1 MFTHMV
7 FLFPADDNI
16 REETD
21 HHWWGGQGA
30 GLGMEKPQGES
41 LWMVGWKMSPRGRGR
56 GV

>member
-41 LWMVGWKMSPRGRGR
+41 LWMAGWKMSRPWWG
-56 GV
+56 